1 MTPPVVT
8 KATSLM
14 AQLLCRD
21 GSAAE
26 ALYLKAAIAL
36 SSARRETVFKDLTQ
50 SLCELLDADGALIG
64 IHQHNV
70 QGDEVRVRALLLDGC
85 WQRDFNY
92 ALGGTPCAQVI
103 GKEFC
108 YFGQGVSKRFSHPGL
123 KQFRI
128 EGYAGF
134 PLINANGE
142 SLGLIAVMTHRP
154 LPPRERVEALLRI
167 FSDRVVV
174 EIERARTEE
183 ALKASEE
190 LYGAVFKSAL
200 DGIAMLTLSG
210 EIVDVNPALEKMI
223 GYARGEM
230 IGHKVVDFVSD
241 VEKLDTFYREV
252 FAKGAACSEGQTTRK
267 DGTPFP
273 CEFRATVV
281 QFRGTTH
288 FLEIIRDITER
299 KRAEEQHAALESQL
313 RQAQRMEV
321 IGQLTGGIAHDFNN
335 ILTGLLG
342 YVDMAEGR
350 ADELHDVKLARYL
363 ERAGNA
369 GARARELV
377 QQMLT
382 FSRGKRGTP
391 RAVDLSAITR
401 NMLSLLE
408 STLPSSVEVET
419 LLPDSVPTTTIDPIH
434 FEQVLMNLCINAR
447 DAMHGS
453 GKLRIELTKR
463 HYNECFCCASCKQAI
478 DGSFVALSITDDGPG
493 IAPDVQRRMFEPFYS
508 TKEAGKGTGMGL
520 AIVHGIVHDYGGH
533 LTVVSAP
540 DEGTTIRVLLPV
552 DAALESVG
560 PTEKARSGDTREQA
574 PIDAHVLLVDDDE
587 DVAEY
592 MQDLLESWGCKVMK
606 FNDGCLAHS
615 HFAANPDSFSLAL
628 LDQTMPRITGLELA
642 REMLARCPRLPIILY
657 TGYSDTI
664 NEELVHEAGI
674 AALIKKPIDKRNF
687 RRVLTSLL
695 PAGAETTG
703 PLAADTNA

>member
-36 SSARRETVFKDLTQ
+36 SSARRETVFEDLTQ
-50 SLCELLDADGALIG
+50 SLCELLEADGALIG
-64 IHQHNV
+64 IHQHNAA
-70 QGDEVRVRALLLDGC
+70 GDEVRVRALLLDGR
-85 WQRDFNY
+85 WQRDFDY

-108 YFGQGVSKRFSHPGL
+108 YFEQGVSKRFSHPGL
-123 KQFRI
+123 KQFSI

-134 PLINANGE
+134 PLRNANGE

-223 GYARGEM
+223 GYSREEM
-230 IGHKVVDFVSD
+230 IGHKVVDFVPE

-267 DGTPFP
+267 DGTPFF

-288 FLEIIRDITER
+288 FLEIIRDISER
-299 KRAEEQHAALESQL
+299 RHAEEQHAALEGQL

-342 YVDMAEGR
+342 YVDMAEER
-350 ADELHDVKLARYL
+350 ADELQDAKLARYL

-391 RAVDLSAITR
+391 QAVDLSAITR

-408 STLPSSVEVET
+408 STLPSSVEVEA

-447 DAMHGS
+447 DAMNGS
-453 GKLRIELTKR
+453 GSLRIELTER
-463 HYNECFCCASCKQAI
+463 QYNECFCCASCKQAI
-478 DGSFVALSITDDGPG
+478 DGSFVALSITDNGPG
-493 IAPDVQRRMFEPFYS
+493 IAADVQRRMFEPFYS
-508 TKEAGKGTGMGL
+508 TKEAGMGTGMGL

-533 LTVVSAP
+533 LTVVSTP
-540 DEGTTIRVLLPV
+540 GEGTTIRVLLPV
-552 DAALESVG
+552 DPALAGVTPAEKSRRGDLAAQVPL
-560 PTEKARSGDTREQA
+560 QA
-574 PIDAHVLLVDDDE
+574 QVLLVDDDT

-592 MQDLLESWGCKVMK
+592 MQELLESWGCTVTM
-606 FNDGCLAHS
+606 FNEGRLALAH
-615 HFAANPDSFSLAL
+615 FKANPDSFALAL
-628 LDQTMPRITGLELA
+628 LDQTMPQITGLELA
-642 REMLARCPRLPIILY
+642 RELLARRPSLPVVLY
-657 TGYSDTI
+657 TGYSDAI
-664 NEELVHEAGI
+664 NEEVVHAAGV

-695 PAGAETTG
+695 PAAADTG
-703 PLAADTNA
+703 RVLIADTNA